1 MLCKRSPP
9 HNHGITQGNGGTAC
23 RKESG
28 SLGTGNQ
35 CSVGAVAGK
44 GFWKKLDLEGQTAD
58 SEDTDAHE
66 DRRGCLHRGNQA
78 SKAEPKGAG
87 RLDRQFCSVF
97 RQIMAPG
104 WAAAGVRAKSLALGG
119 SWRVGRQGL
128 RGRQRQQMPTAIA
141 SPSRKALKLA
151 RSRERACP
159 DPMGCA
165 HLHQGT
171 GHLSVDLCSPSVTVH
186 PPWAPGP
193 SRFRAQELPRW
204 ADHKQ

>member
-58 SEDTDAHE
+58 SEDTGAHE
-66 DRRGCLHRGNQA
+66 GRRGYLHRGNQA

-87 RLDRQFCSVF
+87 RLDRQFCSVC

-119 SWRVGRQGL
+119 VMAGGQAGPDGEAETADAHSYSFAITEGPETLSLEGDSMPRSHGL
-128 RGRQRQQMPTAIA
+128 CPPSPRHKPSLCESVFSLRYSAPTLGPRPLPIQSTGAA
-141 SPSRKALKLA
+141 T
-151 RSRERACP
+151 
-159 DPMGCA
+159 MG
-165 HLHQGT
+165 
-171 GHLSVDLCSPSVTVH
+171 
-186 PPWAPGP
+186 
-193 SRFRAQELPRW
+193 
-204 ADHKQ
+204 